1 VVNYKGGVPQDENQ
15 SWTPMKALGTVRR
28 KLASDLQVS
37 SFDVDISGLPKL
49 PLGDYASVPNDGLE
63 SYLAMFGGYTSYLEA
78 EVAKLDSTLS
88 ALQAAF
94 DDGLAKATHKIATE
108 REAAGKKKP
117 TREELRG
124 EALNTYTQLWELRKE
139 VIETDAALR
148 QLSGTLKA
156 YDKAY
161 ASVSRVVGLRTMGD
175 RQR

>member
-1 VVNYKGGVPQDENQ
+1 MVNYKEGEKTTG
-15 SWTPMKALGTVRR
+15 WTPMKAVGNVRR
-28 KLASDLQVS
+28 RLKSDLQVS
-37 SFDVDISGLPKL
+37 SFDVDISNLPKL
-49 PLGDYASVPNDGLE
+49 PLGDYATTSNEGLE

-94 DDGLAKATHKIATE
+94 DDGIAKAMNNIATE
-108 REAAGKKKP
+108 REEAGKKKP

-124 EALNTYTQLWELRKE
+124 EALNSYPQLWELRKE
-139 VIETDAALR
+139 VIETEAAVK